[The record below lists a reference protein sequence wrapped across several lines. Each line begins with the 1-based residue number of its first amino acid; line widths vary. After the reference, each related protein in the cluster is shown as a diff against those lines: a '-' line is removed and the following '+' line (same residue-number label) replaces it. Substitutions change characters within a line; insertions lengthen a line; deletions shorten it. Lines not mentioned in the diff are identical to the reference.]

1 MKHFIQVYAK
11 PQTTTLRLHLQ
22 KSMEINI
29 SSTESALFDFLSCLK
44 SPINLEYDSYADK
57 LLNCSNLIHDN
68 ILQLVKRL
76 TVMQLQIQNNQ
87 LIINLPFS
95 VPIIQ
100 ICKCDPIS
108 LAETILSLQIKEN
121 IQFIDQINADNESS
135 ILLSKMAKNKN
146 EKCQNATL
154 LLKLITQNSILSQK
168 RIEKIILQ
176 KSKKYPIIIRWTFYN
191 DYSCAKIKFD
201 LNENGFQQA
210 IALESP
216 QVELDA
222 KLFSFFE
229 NLKQSSN
236 PILNNAWEHIKRNAS
251 LKSYTQQYIDSD
263 LDEFEKYFETREIL
277 GIKSDDTS
285 SSITIS
291 VKMINDK
298 IVFQSNPVQ
307 EISYNQTI
315 LLKTIEKYCI
325 CYQQVMLQVDH
336 SVRLMLEGAFVGKMT
351 AKRCRAKDE
360 NQNEIIF
367 SNSKN
372 WKMQEES
379 NQRDLNYI
387 KDQIACL
394 YQIQNKNN
402 QIDIIK
408 EQISEKGARIELN
421 CCYKYQKLRI
431 FAQQYNIIEIPVD
444 QNKLKDVILQI
455 SKQYEFVTLR
465 IDAMIQNMMRNL
477 TFKKGELNNCTVTYK
492 NSRIPLR
499 LEKEEKQPDIAQ
511 EVVDL
516 TDDKPIV
523 LFSANQQEKQPDVQQ
538 PQIRTEPVDLKKYRS
553 QYTITGSSYNVTFM
567 NEFGQI
573 VATLPTGQTKSFKD
587 VLSIQE
593 FLIDVAL
600 DSRVKDL
607 VVRSDN
613 KSGQLILQIQPDT
626 TLVKK
631 LLLYVNQ
638 KIINMLEPF
647 TLKNL
652 KILFE
657 KSYVKIESKLKGAE
671 LWQSVTEQQKPTRKQ
686 LKDAGAVFKDSV
698 SADYFDMFGIAADT
712 AALSTYLGD
721 KQFVTIQCDL
731 VLLLADYFAI
741 SRMNKKTFKIMNPI
755 NLDQIKHLLPPNCE
769 PAMNDDIIALF
780 VHKIELIHQKTYC
793 LQHAVQMV
801 IKNIPKDQEQ
811 FENIG
816 LVTINA
822 IQKMI
827 GPHAMNEAYREQIRE
842 YLKESNINMIP
853 NAHINNVFGQAI
865 EITDLLPFYIQ
876 KQKFNYEQLNS
887 IKTQCMMGILNEHII
902 KFANEYTSQ
911 LIGTYLTKNY
921 KTLDPQYI
929 SNGVLQYL
937 TEKNNLNADNLIQYG
952 LITLEQLVKL
962 LLDKYQLPTEII
974 RNLLSANLKSFDLDV
989 TTAMGVK
996 LNIKNVCTHV
1006 LRDSQSIT
1014 YSDKF
1019 KSTQQLEIDQFMQF
1033 IKQNYVIK
1041 RHSYKNL
1048 DYLYFQLAE
1057 KSGKILTRPLLE
1069 QLGAVT
1075 LNNIR
1080 AHYKQTLIQDNQ
1092 VYAPKQFTKLIKEF
1106 IQQNNMSVQTVK
1118 IGAVSLH
1125 HVFAE
1130 LFEVNNV
1137 PDFTNLFQD
1146 YTSQFTQ
1153 LFIKCRYIP
1162 VQITTNELYV
1172 ELARHFRISLQSA
1185 TKQQLSL
1192 VNIDTVT
1199 DMFNLSFKSWEEYQE
1214 FASQFKSFLTK
1225 MMVKFDPVDCSLYN
1239 VITCDLNPKI
1249 FEKYQSVN
1257 YKSHIDS
1264 FLKPMKVIK
1273 GEKQEM
1279 YGLLQKYIQ
1288 NSYQRLKVNQFNES
1302 DFPAITGMHTKAQFV
1317 EKLQVKQYD
1326 QQYYFFKQLE
1336 QSLQKLEVKLYTVFF
1351 KLGLKW
1357 YGVNVYPLVDE
1368 ALIIKK

>member
-1 MKHFIQVYAK
+1 M
-11 PQTTTLRLHLQ
+11 
-22 KSMEINI
+22 
-29 SSTESALFDFLSCLK
+29 
-44 SPINLEYDSYADK
+44 
-57 LLNCSNLIHDN
+57 
-68 ILQLVKRL
+68 
-76 TVMQLQIQNNQ
+76 
-87 LIINLPFS
+87 
-95 VPIIQ
+95 
-100 ICKCDPIS
+100 
-108 LAETILSLQIKEN
+108 AETILSSQIQEN
-121 IQFIDQINADNESS
+121 IQFIDQINSDNESS
-135 ILLSKMAKNKN
+135 ILLGKMAKNKN
-146 EKCQNATL
+146 EKCQTATQI
-154 LLKLITQNSILSQK
+154 LKLITQNSILSQK
-168 RIEKIILQ
+168 RIERIIIQ

-216 QVELDA
+216 QVELDP

-236 PILNNAWEHIKRNAS
+236 PILSNAWEHIKRNNS
-251 LKSYTQQYIDSD
+251 LKSYTLQYIDSD

-298 IVFQSNPVQ
+298 IIFQSNPVQ

-325 CYQQVMLQVDH
+325 CYLQVMLQVDY

-351 AKRCRAKDE
+351 AKRCRATDE

-379 NQRDLNYI
+379 SQRDLNYI
-387 KDQIACL
+387 KDQVACL
-394 YQIQNKNN
+394 YQIQNKNT

-421 CCYKYQKLRI
+421 CCYKYQNLRI
-431 FAQQYNIIEIPVD
+431 FAQGYNIIEIPVD
-444 QNKLKDVILQI
+444 QNKLKEVILQI

-465 IDAMIQNMMRNL
+465 IDALLQNMMKNL

-523 LFSANQQEKQPDVQQ
+523 LFSANQQANQPAENQQ
-538 PQIRTEPVDLKKYRS
+538 SPQIRAEPVDLKKYRS

-607 VVRSDN
+607 VVRSDQ
-613 KSGQLILQIQPDT
+613 KSGQLILQIEPDT

-638 KIINMLEPF
+638 KMINMMEPF

-671 LWQSVTEQQKPTRKQ
+671 LWQNITEQQKPSRKQ

-698 SADYFDMFGIAADT
+698 SADYFDMFGIVADT
-712 AALSTYLGD
+712 TALSSFLSD
-721 KQFVTIQCDL
+721 KQFTSVQCDL

-741 SRMNKKTFKIMNPI
+741 NRMNKKTFKIMNPL

-780 VHKIELIHQKTYC
+780 VHKIELVRQKTYC

-801 IKNIPKDQEQ
+801 IKNIPRDQEQ

-816 LVTINA
+816 LVTISVL
-822 IQKMI
+822 QKMI
-827 GPHAMNEAYREQIRE
+827 GPHAMNETYREQIRE
-842 YLKESNINMIP
+842 YLKETNISVIP
-853 NAHINNVFGQAI
+853 NAHIHNVFGLPI
-865 EITDLLPFYIQ
+865 EVTDLLPFYIQ
-876 KQKFNYEQLNS
+876 KLKFNYEQLSS
-887 IKTQCMMGILNEHII
+887 IKTQCMMGIQNEHIV
-902 KFANEYTSQ
+902 KFSNEYASQ
-911 LIGTYLTKNY
+911 LIGAYLTKNY
-921 KTLDPQYI
+921 KILDQQYI

-937 TEKNNLNADNLIQYG
+937 TEKNSLNADNLVQFG
-952 LITLEQLVKL
+952 LITLDQLIKL
-962 LLDKYQLPTEII
+962 LQDKYQLPAELIKS
-974 RNLLSANLKSFDLDV
+974 LLQANLKQFNLDV
-989 TTAMGVK
+989 STAMGVK

-1006 LRDSQSIT
+1006 LRDSDAVKF
-1014 YSDKF
+1014 SDKF
-1019 KSTQQLEIDQFMQF
+1019 KSAQQLEIDQFTQF

-1041 RHSYKNL
+1041 RHNFKNL

-1057 KSGKILTRPLLE
+1057 RSGKLLSRPLLE

-1080 AHYKQTLIQDNQ
+1080 ALYKKSLLQDNQ
-1092 VYAPKQFTKLIKEF
+1092 VYSPQQFTKLIKEF
-1106 IQQNNMSVQTVK
+1106 VQQNNMSVQTVK
-1118 IGAVSLH
+1118 IGAVTLH
-1125 HVFAE
+1125 HVFSE
-1130 LFEVNNV
+1130 LFIINNV
-1137 PDFTNLFQD
+1137 PDLNDLFQD

-1153 LFIKCRYIP
+1153 LFQKCRYIP
-1162 VQITTNELYV
+1162 VQITTNELYI

-1199 DMFNLSFKSWEEYQE
+1199 NMFNLSFKSWEEYQE

-1239 VITCDLNPKI
+1239 VVTCDLNPKI

-1279 YGLLQKYIQ
+1279 YGILQKYIQ
-1288 NSYQRLKVNQFNES
+1288 NSYQRLKINQFNES
-1302 DFPAITGMHTKAQFV
+1302 DFPAITGMHTKAQFI

-1368 ALIIKK
+1368 ALIVKK